1 MKKILL
7 LMCLLFNFITIVSA
21 QYEGISSDI
30 KVNVDE
36 KGVPDGTYK
45 VSFVNSKN
53 EQKSFVCYLSYS
65 GKRVS
70 DYYNCVVSGGGA
82 QYRGGSMSWY
92 PGESSKNMFAWP
104 NTVPK
109 GHEKYVTAQ
118 LGKEPVKKDRRDD
131 D

>member
-1 MKKILL
+1 MKKIFISLY
-7 LMCLLFNFITIVSA
+7 LLFGFCTIVFA
-21 QYEGISSDI
+21 QYDGISSDI
-30 KVNVDE
+30 KVNIDE
-36 KGVPDGTYK
+36 KGVPDGTYS
-45 VSFVNSKN
+45 VYFVNSKN

-82 QYRGGSMSWY
+82 QYRGGSISWY
-92 PGESSKNMFAWP
+92 PGESSKDMFAWP

-109 GHEKYVTAQ
+109 GHEKYVTVQ
-118 LGKEPVKKDRRDD
+118 FGKEPIKKDKRDD